1 MVVAGDED
9 NLCFHRTILQQS
21 RHQSRRCGALESPA
35 WKCRDTFGM
44 VELYV
49 RRLSM
54 LFVMSTMPSFQVRPR
69 IHFLIRGA
77 TLSVVAAMA
86 VAHAQVAKPPVAP
99 VKPVTDTYWGQDVVD
114 PYRWLEDQSSTE
126 SKAWM
131 KGQADYARAMLDSLP
146 GRKAFAAEMTR
157 YMNAE
162 EFTISDVQLAGDYVF
177 YRKRQRDEIIASLY
191 VRKASGGAEKLLVDM
206 AKMGTAEH
214 HMSLDQ
220 YAPSE
225 DGKLVVVGISPGGS
239 EVQTA
244 HIYETTTGRELPEK
258 IERFQGGSFSV
269 DGKILYYLQL
279 EDLGP
284 HGNPID
290 KYRRPK
296 EWAHT
301 IGSPMTEDK
310 VAVGQGVSADMA
322 VPDYNFPFA
331 IPTPTSKRVLGFV
344 LPGVETFREVYVA
357 DPSALTTHTGWVKVA
372 GAADKVTEAALEGND
387 LYLVSFDGTP
397 NGKLL
402 KTSAEHPDV
411 KTAQV
416 VVAPSD
422 LVFSGGFI
430 GSGVLQQA
438 SDALYL
444 RVIDKGYGQVL
455 RLPYTA
461 GAKATLMTVPQG
473 MQVSGVAT
481 DALISGAVLDLDSWI
496 SAGDFYRY
504 DAKTAALT
512 QMELR
517 QKNEIDPK
525 DVVAEEVQ
533 VKSWDGTMVPL
544 TILSKQG
551 LVKNGSAPTAMIGY
565 GAYGDAFT
573 PEYRRR
579 YNAWLER
586 GGVLAVTHVRGGGEF
601 GESWHLAGKKLTKP
615 NTWRDFIASAEY
627 LIDNKYTS
635 SAKLGIWSQSA
646 GGILIGRSFTER
658 PDLFAAAV
666 DGVPCS
672 DMLRMETGPNGPA
685 NIPEFGSVKTQA
697 GFEDLYAMS
706 AYYHIQQGV
715 KYPAILMTAGANDPR
730 VDPWQGGKMA
740 ARLQAATGG
749 DKPVLLRVNYDAG
762 HGITDTV
769 SQQVSDWT
777 DIFTFFLWNFGEPD
791 FQPAVAR

>member
-1 MVVAGDED
+1 M
-9 NLCFHRTILQQS
+9 NMLTMLSF
-21 RHQSRRCGALESPA
+21 P
-35 WKCRDTFGM
+35 
-44 VELYV
+44 V
-49 RRLSM
+49 RSW
-54 LFVMSTMPSFQVRPR
+54 
-69 IHFLIRGA
+69 IRGA
-77 TLSVVAAMA
+77 AFSA
-86 VAHAQVAKPPVAP
+86 VALAAVASAQLAKPPVAP
-99 VKPVTDTYWGQDVVD
+99 VKPVIDTYWGHDVED
-114 PYRWLEDQSSTE
+114 PYRWLEDQSSAE

-131 KGQADYARAMLDSLP
+131 KAQADYARAVLDRLP
-146 GRKAFAAEMTR
+146 GRKAFAAEMMR

-162 EFTISDVQLAGDYVF
+162 EFTITDVQLAGEYVF
-177 YRKRQRDEIIASLY
+177 YRKRKRDENIASLY
-191 VRKASGGAEKLLVDM
+191 VRKASGGQEKLLLDM
-206 AKMGTAEH
+206 ARMGTAEH

-220 YAPSE
+220 YTPSE
-225 DGKLVVVGISPGGS
+225 DGKLVVVGVSPGGS
-239 EVQTA
+239 EQQTA
-244 HIYETTTGRELPEK
+244 SIYETTTGRELPEK
-258 IERFQGGSFSV
+258 IERYVGGGFSV
-269 DGKILYYLQL
+269 DGKMLYYVQR

-290 KYRRPK
+290 KWRRPK
-296 EWAHT
+296 EFAHT
-301 IGSPMTEDK
+301 LGSPVNEDK
-310 VAVGQGVSADMA
+310 VVVGQGVSAAMQI
-322 VPDYNFPFA
+322 PDYTFPFA

-357 DPSALTTHTGWVKVA
+357 DPSALTTHTGWAKVA
-372 GAADKVTEAALEGND
+372 GTADKVTDAALEGDD
-387 LYLVSFDGTP
+387 LYLVSFEGTP

-402 KTSAEHPDV
+402 KTSAEHPDL

-422 LVFSGGFI
+422 LVFSGGLV
-430 GSGVLQQA
+430 GRDVLQQA

-461 GAKATLMTVPQG
+461 GAKAALMTVPQG
-473 MQVSGVAT
+473 MQVGGVAT
-481 DALISGAVLDLDSWI
+481 DALIPGAVLDLDSWT
-496 SAGDFYRY
+496 APGDFYRY
-504 DAKTAALT
+504 DTKTAALT
-512 QMELR
+512 KMDLR
-517 QKNEIDPK
+517 EKNDVDPT
-525 DVVAEEVQ
+525 DLVAEEVQ

-544 TILSKQG
+544 TIIYKKG
-551 LVKNGSAPTAMIGY
+551 LIRNGSTPTAMIGY

-573 PEYRRR
+573 PAFSRR

-601 GESWHLAGKKLTKP
+601 GESWHLAGKELTKP

-627 LIDNKYTS
+627 LIDNQYTS
-635 SAKLGIWSQSA
+635 SAKLGVWSQSA

-672 DMLRMETGPNGPA
+672 DMLREETGPNGPA

-706 AYYHIQQGV
+706 AYYHIQKGV

-740 ARLQAATGG
+740 AKLQAATGS

-762 HGITDTV
+762 HGLTDTV

-777 DIFTFFLWNFGEPD
+777 DIFTFFLWNFGDPD
-791 FQPAVAR
+791 FQPADIRRPDIPSM